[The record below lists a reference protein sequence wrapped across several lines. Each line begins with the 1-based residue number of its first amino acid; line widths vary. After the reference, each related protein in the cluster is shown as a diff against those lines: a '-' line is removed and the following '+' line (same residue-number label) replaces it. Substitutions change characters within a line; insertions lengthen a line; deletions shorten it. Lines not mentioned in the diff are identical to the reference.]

1 MKTLRNLIAALAGA
15 LAMPVWAAEPASP
28 MPLQAQPLTHARDG
42 QVRGCGLRLTGGE
55 AAKPVSSWFD
65 VSFNV
70 FDSGVGLAQSIAYE
84 LRRSE
89 YDGESRPARVPV
101 RSTWIKAAEGSTR
114 RGENIERRETL
125 IYTLLAEDVLALFE
139 AVAEG
144 RTITIGI
151 RRWGELAD
159 SVHTGT
165 PVLDEAARDDVSACL
180 AHLALK

>member
-1 MKTLRNLIAALAGA
+1 MKALGTLVVALSGA
-15 LAMPVWAAEPASP
+15 LAMPASAADATP
-28 MPLQAQPLTHARDG
+28 MPLEVQPLTHARDG

-70 FDSGVGLAQSIAYE
+70 FASGVGIAQSVAYE

-114 RGENIERRETL
+114 RGENSERRETL
-125 IYTLLAEDVLALFE
+125 VYTLLAEDVLELFE

-144 RTITIGI
+144 RTISVGI
-151 RRWGELAD
+151 RPWGEAAD
-159 SVHTGT
+159 SVHTGA
-165 PVLDEAARDDVSACL
+165 PVLDEAARDEVNACL
-180 AHLALK
+180 AQLTFD